1 MRSRISPNKG
11 AASYGGSFCLL
22 PVLASYGFPL
32 SKKTGEAA
40 HLKSSTT
47 FPVFSQS
54 NLWQAPQGDGTDQGY
69 QAEQVPTVPAEM
81 QYAETIRQCREG
93 HQEEE
98 GAGDVTVH
106 ATAAQR
112 VHHTRRAHCAERDSP
127 DGRSPAVADG
137 WSSGHDN
144 RNGRK
149 PIQQKDTPRA

>member
-81 QYAETIRQCREG
+81 QDAETIRQCREG

-98 GAGDVTVH
+98 GSGGVTVYTP
-106 ATAAQR
+106 TAER
-112 VHHTRRAHCAERDSP
+112 VHSTRHAHCGECDSP
-127 DGRSPAVADG
+127 DDCSRSVADWQ
-137 WSSGHDN
+137 WSDC
-144 RNGRK
+144 
-149 PIQQKDTPRA
+149 